1 MKSPGTAAALG
12 ILIPNRNRRAFTDM
26 LIAGETIVPGT
37 KQELLIDEP
46 FFYSH
51 EWDVEKALRERFTI
65 EWRKREYA
73 VAIRDKERWQKY
85 VQEGENP
92 DGLDA
97 VTFFKYRVR
106 RELRWVRR
114 SANDEIARCWVR
126 LLKHRPEYV
135 DRCPWRF
142 FQGDSIWKTLQ
153 DEDFL
158 RMIKHTPLQLAE
170 KMDLKAMSMPDWDEI
185 LKIVPELAVRRPK
198 FEYVF

>member
-1 MKSPGTAAALG
+1 MKSPGTDALG

-51 EWDVEKALRERFTI
+51 EWDVKKALKERFCI

-73 VAIRDKERWQKY
+73 RAKKLWQIY
-85 VQEGENP
+85 AQEEGEDP
-92 DGLDA
+92 DDPDEIMF
-97 VTFFKYRVR
+97 FFKHKVKS
-106 RELRWVRR
+106 ELRWVRHC
-114 SANDEIARCWVR
+114 ANDEIARCWVR

-142 FQGDSIWKTLQ
+142 FQGDSIWETLR

-170 KMDLKAMSMPDWDEI
+170 KMDLKAMSSPDWDEL
-185 LKIVPELAVRRPK
+185 LKIVPELAARRPK
-198 FEYVF
+198 YEYVF